1 MAVLNQFQKYSQGEN
16 TVTNNVLLMLS
27 NLYEINPNF
36 YEEFINGLTDSDQYE
51 VIPMFSQQIGN
62 RGDGIID
69 GNIQLK
75 ASKIIFETKLH
86 ELEGVEKLMKYSKS
100 FNAGEYN
107 LLFHLSSKKYDEFEV
122 ENIKNKLNELKGIGK
137 VNFFSLNYQD
147 LVDQLKALVNKH
159 QYEHNLQRLNENFEN
174 YCIGMGLMPKSNHV
188 LRAMAC
194 GQSFELNLKHKF
206 YFDSAS
212 RGYSDFNYLGF
223 YKLKSIQYIG
233 KVENIIE
240 ADWDETNGLNVK
252 SFKFLPTDEQKKRL
266 IESIKESIDG
276 GWNIGMNHR
285 FFLLKDITSTDYRK
299 TSPGG
304 IFRVRYFNLEDLLP
318 KVPNDIETIA
328 SVLKSKTWE

>member
-1 MAVLNQFQKYSQGEN
+1 MAVVNQFQKYSQGEN
-16 TVTNNVLLMLS
+16 ALTNNVLLMFS
-27 NLYEINPNF
+27 SLYEINPNY
-36 YEEFINGLTDSDQYE
+36 YEEFINGLTDSNLYE
-51 VIPMFSQQIGN
+51 VIPMFRQQIGN

-69 GNIQLK
+69 GHIQLK
-75 ASKIIFETKLH
+75 ASKIIIETKVH
-86 ELEGVEKLMKYSKS
+86 GLESVDKLLKYSKS
-100 FNAGEYN
+100 FDKDEYK
-107 LLFHLSSKKYDEFEV
+107 LLFHLSSKKYDTREV
-122 ENIKNKLNELKGIGK
+122 DSIKNKLNELKEIGK
-137 VNFFSLNYQD
+137 VNFFSLSYSD
-147 LVDQLKALVNKH
+147 LVDELNALVINYQCDYK
-159 QYEHNLQRLNENFEN
+159 LQRLNENFEN
-174 YCIGMGLMPKSNHV
+174 YCKEMNLIPKSNHV

-194 GQSFELNLKHKF
+194 GQSIELNKKHKF

-212 RGYSDFNYLGF
+212 RGYSDFNYLGI
-223 YKLKSIQYIG
+223 YKEKSIRFIG
-233 KVENIIE
+233 TVENMIE

-285 FFLLKDITSTDYRK
+285 FFLLKDITSTDFRK